1 MQSEFIGWAVWR
13 DNLQLAT
20 LKSRL
25 RYICIL
31 SFSAL
36 LPLPLEDK
44 NLFHFSLV
52 CRSKL
57 ALDVRET
64 LRRILYLSAPHCLCG
79 KGGRER
85 ERVRGVASNWHRLH
99 AARHHHKETR
109 RRQKFFNFCY
119 NFYHLQLPQLLCLLL
134 PQLLCLFGYPP
145 PARQPSPA
153 VGGTATGHK
162 LCKHL

>member
-1 MQSEFIGWAVWR
+1 MQENSSLSQSQSNAVGVYWVGCVG
-13 DNLQLAT
+13 DYLQLAT

-44 NLFHFSLV
+44 NLFHFSSVL
-52 CRSKL
+52 RSKL
-57 ALDVRET
+57 AADVCEK
-64 LRRILYLSAPHCLCG
+64 LCAEFYIYLPHIAYVA
-79 KGGRER
+79 
-85 ERVRGVASNWHRLH
+85 RVGEKDGGVASNWHRLH

-119 NFYHLQLPQLLCLLL
+119 NFYHLQLPQPVPATATAPVPVWIPSLLPPLLGNPLLL
-134 PQLLCLFGYPP
+134 
-145 PARQPSPA
+145 
-153 VGGTATGHK
+153 
-162 LCKHL
+162 